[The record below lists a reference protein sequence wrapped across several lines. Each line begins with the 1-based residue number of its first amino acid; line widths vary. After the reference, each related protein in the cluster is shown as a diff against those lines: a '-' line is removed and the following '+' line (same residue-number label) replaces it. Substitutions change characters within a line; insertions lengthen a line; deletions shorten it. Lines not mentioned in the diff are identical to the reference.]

1 MPTEYAGVL
10 AIPLIIG
17 LVEAAKRVGLDTAWA
32 TPMAIVLGLAISVGY
47 VAAQQVAGSEVW
59 LDAVMWGL
67 ALGLSASGL
76 YSGAK
81 KAVEGQGSGAQLGGR

>member
-17 LVEAAKRVGLDTAWA
+17 LVEAAKRLGVDTVWA
-32 TPMAIVLGLAISVGY
+32 TPLSIGCGLIISLGY
-47 VAAQQVAGSEVW
+47 EAAKQSPGAEVW
-59 LDAVMWGL
+59 LNALLWGL

-81 KAVEGQGSGAQLGGR
+81 KAIEG

>member
-17 LVEAAKRVGLDTAWA
+17 LVEAAKRLGMDTVWA
-32 TPMAIVLGLAISVGY
+32 TPLAIGCGLALALGY
-47 VAAQQVAGSEVW
+47 EVARQAPGSEVW
-59 LDAVMWGL
+59 LNATLWGL

-76 YSGAK
+76 YSGTKRAI
-81 KAVEGQGSGAQLGGR
+81 EE

>member
-17 LVEAAKRVGLDTAWA
+17 LVEAAKRVGLDAVWA
-32 TPMAIVLGLAISVGY
+32 TPLAIGLGLAISVGY
-47 VAAQQVAGSEVW
+47 VVAQQLPGLEVW

-81 KAVEGQGSGAQLGGR
+81 KAVEG

>member
-17 LVEAAKRVGLDTAWA
+17 LVEAAKRMGLDAVWA
-32 TPMAIVLGLAISVGY
+32 TPLAVGLGLAVSVGY
-47 VAAQQVAGSEVW
+47 VAAQQLPGSETW
-59 LDAVMWGL
+59 LDAVLWGL

-76 YSGAK
+76 YSGTRE
-81 KAVEGQGSGAQLGGR
+81 AVRGQVSRRIETD

>member
-17 LVEAAKRVGLDTAWA
+17 LVEAAKKVGMDSVWA
-32 TPMAIVLGLAISVGY
+32 TPVAVGFGLAISVGY
-47 VAAQQVAGSEVW
+47 VAAQQMPGSEVW
-59 LDAVMWGL
+59 VRAVLWGV

-81 KAVEGQGSGAQLGGR
+81 RAWGRGGET

>member
-17 LVEAAKRVGLDTAWA
+17 LVEAAKRLGMGAVWA
-32 TPMAIVLGLAISVGY
+32 TPMAIGWGLAISVGY
-47 VAAQQVAGSEVW
+47 EAASQTPGSEVW
-59 LDAVMWGL
+59 LNALLWGL

-76 YSGAK
+76 YSGTK
-81 KAVEGQGSGAQLGGR
+81 KAVEG

>member
-17 LVEAAKRVGLDTAWA
+17 LVEAAKRVGLDTVWA
-32 TPMAIVLGLAISVGY
+32 TPVAIVLGLAVSLGY
-47 VAAQQVAGSEVW
+47 VAAQQLPGSEVW

-81 KAVEGQGSGAQLGGR
+81 KAVEG

>member
-17 LVEAAKRVGLDTAWA
+17 LVEAAKRLRMDTVWA
-32 TPMAIVLGLAISVGY
+32 TPMAIVSGLAISLGFEG
-47 VAAQQVAGSEVW
+47 AKQAPGSEIW
-59 LDAVMWGL
+59 LNAILWGL

-81 KAVEGQGSGAQLGGR
+81 KAVEG

>member
-17 LVEAAKRVGLDTAWA
+17 LVEAVKRVGLDAVWA
-32 TPMAIVLGLAISVGY
+32 TPLAIALGLAISVGY
-47 VAAQQVAGSEVW
+47 VAAEQLPGSQAW

-76 YSGAK
+76 YSGTK
-81 KAVEGQGSGAQLGGR
+81 KAVEG

>member
-17 LVEAAKRVGLDTAWA
+17 LVEAAKRLGMDSVWA
-32 TPMAIVLGLAISVGY
+32 TPMAVGWGLAISVGSE
-47 VAAQQVAGSEVW
+47 AARHVPGSEAW
-59 LDAVMWGL
+59 LNAVLWGM

-76 YSGAK
+76 YSGTKQAIRN
-81 KAVEGQGSGAQLGGR
+81 E

>member
-17 LVEAAKRVGLDTAWA
+17 LVEAAKRVGLDAVWA
-32 TPMAIVLGLAISVGY
+32 TPLAIGLGLAVSLGY
-47 VAAQQVAGSEVW
+47 VAAQAVPGSQVW

-81 KAVEGQGSGAQLGGR
+81 KAVEG

>member
-17 LVEAAKRVGLDTAWA
+17 LVEAAKRVGLDTLWA
-32 TPMAIVLGLAISVGY
+32 TPLAIGCGLAISVGY
-47 VAAQQVAGSEVW
+47 VAAQQLPGSQVW

-81 KAVEGQGSGAQLGGR
+81 KAVEG

>member
-17 LVEAAKRVGLDTAWA
+17 LVEAAKRLGLDAVWA
-32 TPMAIVLGLAISVGY
+32 TPLAVGLGLAISVGY
-47 VAAQQVAGSEVW
+47 VAAQRVPGSEVW
-59 LDAVMWGL
+59 VDAVLWGL

-81 KAVEGQGSGAQLGGR
+81 KAMSDES

>member
-17 LVEAAKRVGLDTAWA
+17 LVEAAKKVGMDAVWA
-32 TPMAIVLGLAISVGY
+32 TPMAIGIGLAISVGY
-47 VAAQQVAGSEVW
+47 VAAQQLPGSEVW
-59 LDAVMWGL
+59 VSAVLWGL

-76 YSGAK
+76 YSGTK
-81 KAVEGQGSGAQLGGR
+81 KAVAG

>member
-17 LVEAAKRVGLDTAWA
+17 LVEAAKRLGMDTVWA
-32 TPMAIVLGLAISVGY
+32 TPLAVGCGLALSLGY
-47 VAAQQVAGSEVW
+47 EAAKQAPGSETW
-59 LDAVMWGL
+59 LNALLWGL

-76 YSGAK
+76 YSGTK
-81 KAVEGQGSGAQLGGR
+81 KAIEG

>member
-10 AIPLIIG
+10 AVPLIIG
-17 LVEAAKRVGLDTAWA
+17 LVEAAKRMGMDVVWA
-32 TPMAIVLGLAISVGY
+32 TPLAIMCGLVLSVGY
-47 VAAQQVAGSEVW
+47 EAARQTAGGEVW
-59 LDAVMWGL
+59 LNAILWGF

-81 KAVEGQGSGAQLGGR
+81 TAIQG

>member
-17 LVEAAKRVGLDTAWA
+17 LVEAAKRLGLDAVWA
-32 TPMAIVLGLAISVGY
+32 TPLAIGIGLAVSLGY
-47 VAAQQVAGSEVW
+47 QAAQQVPGSEVW
-59 LDAVMWGL
+59 LNATLWGV

-76 YSGAK
+76 YSGTK
-81 KAVEGQGSGAQLGGR
+81 KAIEG

>member
-17 LVEAAKRVGLDTAWA
+17 LVEAAKRLGMDTVWA
-32 TPMAIVLGLAISVGY
+32 TPMAIGCGLALSLGY
-47 VAAQQVAGSEVW
+47 EGAKQTPGSEVW
-59 LDAVMWGL
+59 LNALLWGL

-76 YSGAK
+76 YSGTK
-81 KAVEGQGSGAQLGGR
+81 KTIEG

>member
-1 MPTEYAGVL
+1 M
-10 AIPLIIG
+10 
-17 LVEAAKRVGLDTAWA
+17 WA
-32 TPMAIVLGLAISVGY
+32 TPLAIVLGLAISVGY
-47 VAAQQVAGSEVW
+47 VAAQQVPGSQAW

-81 KAVEGQGSGAQLGGR
+81 KAVEG

>member
-17 LVEAAKRVGLDTAWA
+17 LVEAAKRLGMDTVWA
-32 TPMAIVLGLAISVGY
+32 TPMAVGCGLAVSLGY
-47 VAAQQVAGSEVW
+47 EAARQVPGSEAW
-59 LDAVMWGL
+59 LNALLWGV

-76 YSGAK
+76 YSGTK
-81 KAVEGQGSGAQLGGR
+81 TVMSNE

>member
-17 LVEAAKRVGLDTAWA
+17 LVEAAKRVGLGAVWA
-32 TPMAIVLGLAISVGY
+32 TPVAVGLGLLISVGY
-47 VAAQQVAGSEVW
+47 VAARQVAGSEVW
-59 LDAVMWGL
+59 VDAVLWGL

-81 KAVEGQGSGAQLGGR
+81 KAAEG

>member
-17 LVEAAKRVGLDTAWA
+17 LVEAVKRVGLGAVWA
-32 TPMAIVLGLAISVGY
+32 TPLAIGLGLAVSVGY
-47 VAAQQVAGSEVW
+47 VAAQQLPGSEVW

-81 KAVEGQGSGAQLGGR
+81 KAVEG